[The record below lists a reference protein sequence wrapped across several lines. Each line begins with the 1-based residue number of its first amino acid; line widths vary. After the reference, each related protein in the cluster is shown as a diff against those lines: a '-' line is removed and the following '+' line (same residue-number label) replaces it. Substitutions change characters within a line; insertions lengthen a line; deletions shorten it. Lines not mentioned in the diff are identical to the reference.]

1 MVEYIV
7 ICNYINYQFFENGV
21 NIIKYAINN
30 FKFMKYFL
38 YN

>member
-1 MVEYIV
+1 MVEHIV

-21 NIIKYAINN
+21 NIKYAINN